1 MDKDLILS
9 EEKFRIHGEWFMI
22 KYNLDVNLNDYEV
35 MKIGLAS

>member
-1 MDKDLILS
+1 MV
-9 EEKFRIHGEWFMI
+9 HGEWFMI